1 MQFQFDEKV
10 DLAIA
15 KCVRATLRFY
25 KELRKEA
32 VAHGDASGLPSFET
46 FSSMAKGLMQA
57 SKQVDLDRL
66 KNLSMRD
73 PFERTWAQKL
83 QNYSTQKLLRDA
95 YETLVR
101 RYSPRS
107 NPNPKC

>member
-1 MQFQFDEKV
+1 
-10 DLAIA
+10 LAIA

-25 KELRKEA
+25 NELRKEGLA
-32 VAHGDASGLPSFET
+32 RGDSSQPPSFET
-46 FSSMAKGLMQA
+46 FSNMAKGLMQA
-57 SKQVDLDRL
+57 SKQADLERL
-66 KNLSMRD
+66 KNLSMKD

-101 RYSPRS
+101 RYSARS
-107 NPNPKC
+107 NLHPSAQ